1 MRDVSYCNA
10 YFKIPTPLLKISSNV
25 YILNVGAIPINLL
38 VSCKFFLLWDYG
50 PARKVIVMSEPSKYV
65 VCALYKFVTLS
76 NFAALREPLLQFMEL
91 NNIRGTLLLAEEG
104 INGTVSGTRQTIDVL
119 LGWLNADERLN
130 PISVK
135 ESLDETQPFHRT
147 KVKLKKE
154 IVTMGVEGID
164 PLRTTGTYVKP
175 TDWNKLIS
183 DPDVLL
189 IDTRND
195 YEIEI
200 GTFKNAVNP
209 NTDSFREFP
218 KFVKNNLDPNKNKKV
233 AMFCTGG
240 VRCEKSTAYLKEQGF
255 DEVYHLEGG
264 ILKYLED
271 VPKDDTLWE
280 GDCFVFDNRV
290 AVNHD
295 LEKSHYDQCYA
306 CRLPITEQDKKSD
319 AYEAGISCPKCYG
332 AHSEE
337 QLSRFREREK
347 QVSLA
352 LERDEEHLG
361 LEARKTIKLRRQQKA
376 ATRRAQR
383 TAMGKSN
390 G

>member
-1 MRDVSYCNA
+1 M
-10 YFKIPTPLLKISSNV
+10 
-25 YILNVGAIPINLL
+25 
-38 VSCKFFLLWDYG
+38 
-50 PARKVIVMSEPSKYV
+50 
-65 VCALYKFVTLS
+65 YKFVTLS
-76 NFAALREPLLQFMEL
+76 NFEALREPLLQFMEL

-104 INGTVSGTRQTIDVL
+104 INGTVSGTRFTIDAL
-119 LGWLNADERLN
+119 LAWLNSDERLN

-154 IVTMGVEGID
+154 IVTMGVKGID
-164 PLRTTGTYVKP
+164 PLKSAGTYVKP

-183 DPDVLL
+183 DPNVLL

-200 GTFKNAVNP
+200 GTFKNALNP

-218 KFVKNNLDPNKNKKV
+218 QFVTNNLDSNKNKKI

-264 ILKYLED
+264 ILKYLEE
-271 VPKDDTLWE
+271 VPKDDTLWQ

-295 LEKSHYDQCYA
+295 LEKSHYDLCFA
-306 CRLPITEQDKKSD
+306 CRLPITIEDKQSEVFK
-319 AYEAGISCPKCYG
+319 AGVSCPKCHG
-332 AHSEE
+332 KHSEQ
-337 QLSRFREREK
+337 QLARFKEREK
-347 QVSLA
+347 QVTLA
-352 LERDEEHLG
+352 LARDEEHVG
-361 LEARKTIKLRRQQKA
+361 LEARKTLKLKRQQKA
-376 ATRRAQR
+376 ANRREQR
-383 TAMGKSN
+383 TAIGKSN